1 MRNNYVL
8 TLKGDKTNGFML
20 LRKAAPVS
28 IDAHP
33 VFSIIF
39 MKISTMKRVLVVLMG
54 LFMICSARSQ
64 TPNNVPDPPYLKNP
78 GIPPF
83 KLLKVDSV
91 HFVTREDLKK
101 NHRVLIMFFSPE
113 CDHCKHQMKDIL
125 ADYNK
130 FKDIEIVMATYQ
142 PFDEMKSFY
151 EYFRIADHPEILM
164 GRDEK
169 FMLPPYF
176 RMQSLPCLVLYDKKG
191 QFVKKFEGNQKVDTL
206 LNAFD
211 TKYK

>member
-1 MRNNYVL
+1 MVF
-8 TLKGDKTNGFML
+8 KL
-20 LRKAAPVS
+20 LHKVAPVTNNMY
-28 IDAHP
+28 P

-39 MKISTMKRVLVVLMG
+39 MKISTMKRVLFAMLG
-54 LFMICSARSQ
+54 LFFIYAAQSQ
-64 TPNNVPDPPYLKNP
+64 TPNNVPEPPYLKNP

-101 NHRVLIMFFSPE
+101 NHRVMIMFFSPE
-113 CDHCKHQMKDIL
+113 CDHCKHQMNDIL

-130 FKDIEIVMATYQ
+130 FRDIEIVMATYQ

-151 EYFRIADHPEILM
+151 TYYRIADHPEILM

-191 QFVKKFEGNQKVDTL
+191 NFVRKFEGNQKVDTL

-211 TKYK
+211 SKYK